1 MAKYRL
7 EEAST
12 GRAGCQNKECKDQKI
27 KILKGELRLGS
38 WVDTERFQSFFWRH
52 WGCVTP
58 KIIAS
63 LNETIEEGSGS
74 GEDKDYTVLD
84 GYDELSAENQEK
96 VRQALEQ
103 GHVDDS
109 DWKGDIEMN
118 RPGKTGF
125 RTRTPKKK
133 NAGAEEEG
141 EEEEKPQPKKRG
153 RKKTEKEDTEEAS
166 PKRAKRGGRKRTDAE
181 ETAPR
186 RTKKR
191 E

>member
-63 LNETIEEGSGS
+63 LNETIEESSGS
-74 GEDKDYTVLD
+74 EEDKDYTVLD

-133 NAGAEEEG
+133 NAGAEEED

-153 RKKTEKEDTEEAS
+153 RKKAEKEDTEEAA
-166 PKRAKRGGRKRTDAE
+166 PKRAKRGGRKRADAE

-186 RTKKR
+186 RIKKR